1 MVGKTYLR
9 YTVGP
14 QGGAVASN
22 ASLSLCSVLARPS
35 YADQTT
41 SGNNK
46 SRARQRDTAAAVL
59 FAASLEAVRVYSVRS
74 GVLQHTLIPAESK
87 MPLEVTTLRVVPL
100 EAVTV
105 SSNPRIEESGWMV
118 MVGYQNGHVAVFS
131 CGPTVNYGLPVC
143 RFYALG
149 HKSDTAVLAL
159 AVDPQRTCMCSGGQD
174 TDLTVWDLVTQEASF
189 RLRGHRG
196 GVVGVEFVPQEGA
209 AAAVGGVGMGMV
221 VTGAADG
228 LIKVWD
234 IGIRQCVQT
243 LVASDAQV
251 SSICLDSAGRRLYC
265 GLRESQ
271 LKVFNTEALTKIEE
285 KKRNNDEV
293 EEEAMVVEHG
303 SIPRKL
309 QKPVTSI
316 SFSHDGVFMLACTS
330 KTLEVFRILTREDV
344 RKKVSRKRKRRAA
357 KKENELGDEEEEDN
371 DDNEEEQEK
380 RRMAKNGEIKGETA
394 DNNGNTNGNSK
405 KKTPHHSAG
414 GTSSSSGPTTSSL
427 PTATATEEV
436 VLLRT
441 FFMDEK
447 VRSACFVPPSSTIG
461 SGGGSGL
468 RDSGRLHIAVTFN
481 NNNIRTYTTSLTTSE
496 LEGAA
501 TWALDD
507 LTQRHTLQEGH
518 QSDIRELLLVED
530 DTALLSL
537 SAEKLM
543 LWNVSITGNQD
554 SYYDGDN
561 GAMSTNPH
569 DYYDA
574 KEANVRHPTAV
585 GALTCTSHIPL
596 QDAVSMAAISPS
608 LCCVGQKDGAVLLV
622 DVPAAAVV
630 FAETGVHVGGV
641 RHIAR
646 RTDGSGFV
654 TIGADRRLI
663 VWTLAL
669 VKDEN
674 EKKEDGNEDN
684 NNDDDDDDD
693 DEERG
698 RRGGNRRK
706 HNNNHK
712 KNVNDED
719 EEEDKKNKHKEGH
732 PPKRSVQAKPQ
743 LLQSMEI
750 ELTESPLFLAFSP
763 DNRFM
768 AVGLQNTN
776 IQLFFAD
783 TMKPYLVL
791 FGHKLPPTAAAFST
805 DGTLV
810 ASVGMDKSLR
820 LWGTDFGDCHR
831 AIHAHDDYVTQV
843 AFLEGTHQLLTVSL
857 DGSVKHWDGDNW
869 TMIQVFRQ
877 HQRGVWGL
885 AATANGTCIATAGM
899 DKCIRCF
906 LRTQDI
912 VFPEEEEERMA
923 QEAMDEEAA
932 KRTAMQTLEQQ
943 NPEVGVA
950 GQVTTATTAAAEKL
964 MEALDLVSIELQRR
978 ENREDLAP
986 PHPLLANKSVW
997 EYLWS
1002 IIESVRPSELRHALS
1017 SLTSTHVDALLNYLE
1032 TMLEERAV
1040 LNYEIAAKIVLALVT
1055 VSPGTCAGGAGA
1067 AAASARAAIAGE
1079 VSEAHGAR
1087 RLAALRRLISE
1098 GLDRTVGRMDYN
1110 IAGLQF
1116 VRQVVEDKE
1125 KARFFDLSKIQGYK
1139 KKYHTRA
1146 LTSSGNEEKQQQHQQ
1161 QQRKVR

>member
-22 ASLSLCSVLARPS
+22 ASLSLCGVIARPS
-35 YADQTT
+35 YANMTSTT
-41 SGNNK
+41 NNNNNNNNNNNK
-46 SRARQRDTAAAVL
+46 IRGRQRDTAASVL
-59 FAASLEAVRVYSVRS
+59 FTASLEAVRVFSVRS
-74 GVLQHTLIPAESK
+74 GVLQHTLIPADSK

-100 EAVTV
+100 EAVSG
-105 SSNPRIEESGWMV
+105 SSHPRIEESGWML

-196 GVVGVEFVPQEGA
+196 GVVGVEFVPQEEGA

-234 IGIRQCVQT
+234 IGVRQCVQT

-251 SSICLDSAGRRLYC
+251 SSLCLDSAGRRLYC

-285 KKRNNDEV
+285 NKKKNNEHV
-293 EEEAMVVEHG
+293 EDDAMVVEHG
-303 SIPRKL
+303 SISRKL
-309 QKPVTSI
+309 QKPVISI
-316 SFSHDGVFMLACTS
+316 SFSHDGAFMLACTS
-330 KTLEVFRILTREDV
+330 KTLEIFRILTREDV
-344 RKKVSRKRKRRAA
+344 RKKVSRKRKRRSA
-357 KKENELGDEEEEDN
+357 KKDNEAGDEEEDVE
-371 DDNEEEQEK
+371 EEEQEK
-380 RRMAKNGEIKGETA
+380 RRMIKTGDVIKGETKEEKH
-394 DNNGNTNGNSK
+394 DINNNANGSSK
-405 KKTPHHSAG
+405 KKNSHHSG
-414 GTSSSSGPTTSSL
+414 SSNSVTA
-427 PTATATEEV
+427 ATATEEV

-441 FFMDEK
+441 FFLDEK
-447 VRSACFVPPSSTIG
+447 LRSACFVPPSSTTG
-461 SGGGSGL
+461 GGGSGL
-468 RDSGRLHIAVTFN
+468 RDSGRLHIAVAFN

-501 TWALDD
+501 TWSLDD
-507 LTQRHTLQEGH
+507 LTQRHTVQEGH
-518 QSDIRELLLVED
+518 HSDIRELLLVED
-530 DTALLSL
+530 DAALLSL

-543 LWNVSITGNQD
+543 LWNVAITGDQESH
-554 SYYDGDN
+554 SYCDADN
-561 GAMSTNPH
+561 GIMANNPH
-569 DYYDA
+569 EYYDA
-574 KEANVRHPTAV
+574 KEANLRLPNAV

-596 QDAVSMAAISPS
+596 QDAVSMAALSPS
-608 LCCVGQKDGAVLLV
+608 LCCVGQRDGAVLLV

-641 RHIAR
+641 RHVAR
-646 RTDGSGFV
+646 RIDGSGFV

-663 VWTLAL
+663 IWTLAI

-674 EKKEDGNEDN
+674 EKVEEENSN
-684 NNDDDDDDD
+684 NN
-693 DEERG
+693 
-698 RRGGNRRK
+698 NS
-706 HNNNHK
+706 NNHK
-712 KNVNDED
+712 KKNDNNEN
-719 EEEDKKNKHKEGH
+719 EEEDHKNKHNGDH
-732 PPKRSVQAKPQ
+732 PKRSAQAKPQ

-750 ELTESPLFLAFSP
+750 ELTESPLFLAFSA

-843 AFLEGTHQLLTVSL
+843 AFLQGTHQLLTVSL
-857 DGSVKHWDGDNW
+857 DGSLKHWDGDNW

-877 HQRGVWGL
+877 HQRGVWSL
-885 AATANGTCIATAGM
+885 EATANGTCIVTAGV

-950 GQVTTATTAAAEKL
+950 GQVTTATTAVAEKI
-964 MEALDLVSIELQRR
+964 MEALDLVSVELQRR
-978 ENREDLAP
+978 ENTEDLAP

-1017 SLTSTHVDALLNYLE
+1017 SLTSTHVDALLSYLE
-1032 TMLEERAV
+1032 TMLSERAV

-1055 VSPGTCAGGAGA
+1055 ASAGTPSAGGIIGFL
-1067 AAASARAAIAGE
+1067 SARAAIAGE

-1087 RLAALRRLISE
+1087 RLAALRRMISE

-1125 KARFFDLSKIQGYK
+1125 KARFFDLSKIQGHR
-1139 KKYHTRA
+1139 KKYHSRA
-1146 LTSSGNEEKQQQHQQ
+1146 LPTSSSEEKQQKKKQKQQ
-1161 QQRKVR
+1161 